1 MAPSSDPRID
11 KMYSGDRVWALVALL
26 TLWGT
31 YLFVLMRVIPLT
43 GGEAVLYALAVG
55 GGLVLLFNTAA
66 IYSML
71 THYGEDKQN
80 IYGLDVHYLD
90 LAKKTHN

>member
-1 MAPSSDPRID
+1 
-11 KMYSGDRVWALVALL
+11 MYSGDRVWALVALL

-31 YLFVLMRVIPLT
+31 YLFVLMKVIPICGGSAELYVLAT
-43 GGEAVLYALAVG
+43 GA
-55 GGLVLLFNTAA
+55 GLVLLFNTAA

-80 IYGLDVHYLD
+80 IYGLDIHYLD
-90 LAKKTHN
+90 LAKKSHN